1 MPSYKLTYF
10 DARGRVEIA
19 RLLFALKGVEFEDVR
34 LPYDAAFAT
43 SEEKKKA
50 PLGQLPILEI
60 EGRPIL
66 PQSRAIQRY
75 LAREFGFYG
84 SNNKEATIMDLV
96 VETFDDFIEGMSKF
110 IATESDEAKKA
121 EMKKKFMEETAPRL
135 LAFIEKLRG
144 QSSSA
149 YFDGDKPSYAD
160 VTVFNLVD
168 VGVDH
173 LGKDLFSKYPKL
185 VELKQ
190 RVSEIPSVKA
200 YLAKRPKTLY

>member
-1 MPSYKLTYF
+1 MPSYRLTYF

-19 RLLFALKGVEFEDVR
+19 RLLFALKGVEFDDVR
-34 LPYDAAFAT
+34 VDYTTFAT

-60 EGRPIL
+60 EGQPTL

-75 LAREFGFYG
+75 LAREFGLYG
-84 SNNKEATIMDLV
+84 SNNKDATFIDLV
-96 VETFDDFIEGMSKF
+96 VETFDDFVEGMSKF
-110 IATESDEAKKA
+110 IYYESDAAKKA
-121 EMKKKFMEETAPRL
+121 EAKKKFMEETAPRL
-135 LAFIEKLRG
+135 LTFLEKLLG

-149 YFDGDKPSYAD
+149 YFVGDKPSFAD

-173 LGKDLFSKYPKL
+173 FGEDLFSKYPKL

-200 YLAKRPKTLY
+200 YLDKRPKTPY

>member
-19 RLLFALKGVEFEDVR
+19 RLMFALKGVEFDDVR
-34 LPYDAAFAT
+34 VDYTTFAT

-84 SNNKEATIMDLV
+84 SNNKEATFMDLV
-96 VETFDDFIEGMSKF
+96 VETYDDFTEGMSKF
-110 IATESDEAKKA
+110 IYYESDPAKKA
-121 EMKKKFMEETAPRL
+121 EAKKKFMEESAPRL
-135 LAFIEKLRG
+135 LAFLEKLLG

-149 YFDGDKPSYAD
+149 YFVGDKASFAD

-173 LGKDLFSKYPKL
+173 LGEDLFSKYPKL

-200 YLAKRPKTLY
+200 YLDKRPKCQY